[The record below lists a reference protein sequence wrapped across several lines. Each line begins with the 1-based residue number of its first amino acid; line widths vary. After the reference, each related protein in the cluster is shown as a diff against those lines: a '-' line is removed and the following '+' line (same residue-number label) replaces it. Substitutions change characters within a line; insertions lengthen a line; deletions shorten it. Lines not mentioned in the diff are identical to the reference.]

1 MHQEIGEDV
10 FGGDH
15 GSLVV
20 VDVAVDRETYP
31 SAVASSGPAYIPN
44 LIGNSDLNVL
54 ASHNL

>member
-31 SAVASSGPAYIPN
+31 SAVASSDPANIPT
-44 LIGNSDLNVL
+44 GNSDLNVL
-54 ASHNL
+54 ASYYL